1 MRTSRRG
8 FTLIELLVVI
18 AIIAILV
25 ALLLPAVQQARE
37 AARRSSCKNNLKQI
51 GLALHNYHDTHNV
64 LPYSTSADGAV
75 TSNNSANTAN
85 STGFTLNHRG
95 WLGLLPYL
103 EQPALFDRFDSA
115 FPTGSYVRSGSG
127 TTPSPLVQPAAT
139 IASSGNAE
147 VVSTLVSTLLCPS
160 DNGRNRYQGGSAHYA
175 VYPGAAAAG
184 HEGAKTNYD
193 FSVGRYSS
201 STTAWSAW
209 GLTTRRM
216 FGVYSACKF
225 RDISDG
231 TSNTVMVAETTLDV
245 KNGVGQTWGYSK
257 WVGNGV
263 DLAASAGIN
272 DFSVCCSWTTP
283 PNQNHS
289 QTQLKDWGLVGSLH
303 QGGAQ
308 AVLADGSVRFLSENI
323 DASTRVNLAYLG
335 DGQVIGE
342 F

>member
-1 MRTSRRG
+1 MRSRKG

-51 GLALHNYHDTHNV
+51 GLALHNYHDTFSV
-64 LPYSTSADGAV
+64 LPYSTSADGSIE
-75 TSNNSANTAN
+75 SNNTANTAN
-85 STGFTLNHRG
+85 STHFTVNHRG

-103 EQPALFDRFDSA
+103 EQAALFDQFDGNY
-115 FPTGSYVRSGSG
+115 PTGAYVRTGG
-127 TTPSPLVQPAAT
+127 TPPSPLVHPAST
-139 IASSGNAE
+139 IPTSGNAA
-147 VVSTLVSTLLCPS
+147 VVSQLIPALLCPS
-160 DNGRNRYQGGSAHYA
+160 DNGVNKYLGTSTAYEI
-175 VYPGAAAAG
+175 YPGGAAAG
-184 HEGAKTNYD
+184 HSGAKTNYD

-201 STTAWSAW
+201 SATAWNAW

-225 RDISDG
+225 RDLTDG

-263 DLAASAGIN
+263 DLAAGNGIN
-272 DFSVCCSWTTP
+272 DFSVCCSWSVP
-283 PNQNHS
+283 PNANLS

-303 QGGAQ
+303 NGGAQ
-308 AVLADGSVRFLSENI
+308 VVLADGSVRFLSENLN
-323 DASTRVNLAYLG
+323 AATRVNLAYIA
-335 DGQVIGE
+335 DGQILGE